1 MVLANNS
8 GMLRCTEELSQL
20 LIVKVLINYGW
31 VQFRFK
37 QGEKYVISTRRR
49 GMSSRGLQL
58 RETAALSDPVR
69 LLAALPWQSYSFTDA
84 SSVYGA
90 LGYFRIL
97 CPPDR
102 MRYTHCIRYSS
113 VVLDWTPLLNSIC
126 SVCVVICSLHVM
138 QTCCTT

>member
-58 RETAALSDPVR
+58 LETAALSDPVR
-69 LLAALPWQSYSFTDA
+69 LLAALPWQS
-84 SSVYGA
+84 
-90 LGYFRIL
+90 
-97 CPPDR
+97 
-102 MRYTHCIRYSS
+102 
-113 VVLDWTPLLNSIC
+113 
-126 SVCVVICSLHVM
+126 
-138 QTCCTT
+138 